1 MTSFFGQ
8 GGCQAIEDAAELAN
22 ALQNALA
29 IDSTSAY
36 AGDMPAALREFGNS
50 REARAKSVAG
60 FSASYARLFT
70 ANLPFGMGP
79 FVRKM
84 VYTYVPS
91 RAWLWWLSW
100 LYGYQPVIKELES
113 PKTEVKKSV

>member
-22 ALQNALA
+22 SLQNALA
-29 IDSTSAY
+29 FDSSSVY
-36 AGDMPAALREFGNS
+36 AGDISSALREFANS

-70 ANLPFGMGP
+70 ANLPYGMGP
-79 FVRKM
+79 FVRKI

-91 RAWLWWLSW
+91 RAWLWWLNW
-100 LYGYQPVIKELES
+100 LYGYQPIIKELES
-113 PKTEVKKSV
+113 LKTEMKKSL